1 MEDELNKNYELVGA
15 GVEPAISLALGKRPT
30 TLTSSATNSD
40 KTINSMEES
49 VNNNLGRTE

>member
-15 GVEPAISLALGKRPT
+15 GVEPAISLVLSKRPT
-30 TLTSSATNSD
+30 TLTSSTTNSD
-40 KTINSMEES
+40 KTITSMEES

>member
-15 GVEPAISLALGKRPT
+15 GVEPAISLALSKRPT

-40 KTINSMEES
+40 KTITSTKET
-49 VNNNLGRTE
+49 VNNNLGRRE